1 MIWGTKG
8 LSVRPRCIGIERLRT
23 ESKSKSTFVNM
34 GLPNS
39 LSCVSMLA
47 GKGDQTVC
55 FHCGGGLRDWEETD
69 DPWVEHAAWFPKCTH
84 VVLIKGQAFIEECRQ
99 LKEPKAAVKVGVL
112 IYCVLEWPTEITN

>member
-1 MIWGTKG
+1 MCMPTA
-8 LSVRPRCIGIERLRT
+8 VMEVT
-23 ESKSKSTFVNM
+23 MVTFVSM

-39 LSCVSMLA
+39 LSFVSVLA

-69 DPWVEHAAWFPKCTH
+69 DPWVEHAVWFPKCTH

-99 LKEPKAAVKVGVL
+99 LKEHKAAVKVGVL

>member
-1 MIWGTKG
+1 MTIAVMEIST
-8 LSVRPRCIGIERLRT
+8 V
-23 ESKSKSTFVNM
+23 TFVSV

-39 LSCVSMLA
+39 LSCVSVLA

-99 LKEPKAAVKVGVL
+99 LKEPKVAVKVGGH
-112 IYCVLEWPTEITN
+112 IFYVLEWPTEITN

>member
-1 MIWGTKG
+1 MTTA
-8 LSVRPRCIGIERLRT
+8 VMGIIMVA
-23 ESKSKSTFVNM
+23 FVSM
-34 GLPNS
+34 ELPYS
-39 LSCVSMLA
+39 LSRVFVLA

-69 DPWVEHAAWFPKCTH
+69 DAWVEHAAWFPKCMH
-84 VVLIKGQAFIEECRQ
+84 VVLIKGQAFIEECRR

>member
-1 MIWGTKG
+1 M
-8 LSVRPRCIGIERLRT
+8 V
-23 ESKSKSTFVNM
+23 TFVSM

-39 LSCVSMLA
+39 LSCMSVLA
-47 GKGDQTVC
+47 GKGDQTMC

-69 DPWVEHAAWFPKCTH
+69 DPWVEHAAWFPKCIH

-99 LKEPKAAVKVGVL
+99 LKEPKVAVKVGVL